1 MTKRNK
7 TSEYESLRVLLQ
19 QKRDELN
26 SRIERRR
33 QEIVTD
39 QEPEDEVGLALR
51 NSSTGMAIANIEREV
66 RTLAEIDLSLRRIE
80 TGDYGIC
87 GVCGE
92 KIPMARLKAI
102 PWTRCCVECAGG
114 GVSRSAQGRRTLNY
128 QPDLLSIP

>member
-1 MTKRNK
+1 MSKRNK
-7 TSEYESLRVLLQ
+7 KSEYESLRVLLQ

-26 SRIERRR
+26 SRIEQRR
-33 QEIVTD
+33 QEMVMD

-51 NSSTGMAIANIEREV
+51 NSSTGMAIVNIEREV

-92 KIPMARLKAI
+92 KIPMPRLKAI

-114 GVSRSAQGRRTLNY
+114 GVSRRTPVY
-128 QPDLLSIP
+128 QPDLLSIS

>member
-1 MTKRNK
+1 MIKRNK
-7 TSEYESLRVLLQ
+7 KSEYESLRVLLQ

-33 QEIVTD
+33 QEIVMD

-92 KIPMARLKAI
+92 KIPMVRLKAI

-114 GVSRSAQGRRTLNY
+114 GVSRSAQGGRTPDY

>member
-1 MTKRNK
+1 MSKRNK
-7 TSEYESLRVLLQ
+7 KSEYESLRVLLQ

-33 QEIVTD
+33 QEIVMD

-51 NSSTGMAIANIEREV
+51 NSSTGMAIANIELEV
-66 RTLAEIDLSLRRIE
+66 RTLTEIDLSLRRIE
-80 TGDYGIC
+80 TCDYGIC
-87 GVCGE
+87 GVCGD

-102 PWTRCCVECAGG
+102 AWTRSCVECAGG
-114 GVSRSAQGRRTLNY
+114 GVSRSAQGGRTTAY